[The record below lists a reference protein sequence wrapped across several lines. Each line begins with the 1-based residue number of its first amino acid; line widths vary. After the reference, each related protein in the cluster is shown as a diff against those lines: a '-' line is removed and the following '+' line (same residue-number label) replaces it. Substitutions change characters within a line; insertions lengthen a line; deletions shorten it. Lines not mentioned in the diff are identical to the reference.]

1 MKIARNLALWISLTA
16 FVLLSAVAGAGWTHR
31 LDLFLVRTAQSRAS
45 GFLDAAGSLISAPGA
60 LEFTG
65 VLLVVL
71 VVGLF
76 LKGRRRLA
84 GRLLLASL
92 IASLVELSLKL
103 LLPVPPVPES
113 LARIEDFA
121 PLATIEQPYPYP
133 SGHMLRSTVLLGAVY
148 LLSRSK
154 GLGAI
159 LAVYLAAMGAS
170 RIYLGVHWPSDVI
183 GGFLLGVVAL
193 AWAFKPEKKP

>member
-1 MKIARNLALWISLTA
+1 MKIARNPAFWISLTA
-16 FVLLSAVAGAGWTHR
+16 FASLSAVAGAGWTYR
-31 LDLFLVRTAQSRAS
+31 PDLYLVHAAQSRAS
-45 GFLDAAGSLISAPGA
+45 VLLDAAASLISAPGA

-71 VVGLF
+71 VAGLF

-84 GRLLLASL
+84 GRLFLASL
-92 IASLVELSLKL
+92 IASLVELSLKM
-103 LLPVPPVPES
+103 LLPVPPIPES

-121 PLATIEQPYPYP
+121 PLAAVEQPYPYP
-133 SGHMLRSTVLLGAVY
+133 SGHMLRATVLLGAVY

-159 LAVYLAAMGAS
+159 FALYLAAMGAS
-170 RIYLGVHWPSDVI
+170 RIYLGTHWPSDVI

-193 AWAFKPEKKP
+193 AWAFGPEKKP

>member
-76 LKGRRRLA
+76 LNGRRRLA

>member
-1 MKIARNLALWISLTA
+1 MRNARSQVLGISLTA
-16 FVLLSAVAGAGWTHR
+16 FALLSGVAGAGWTHR
-31 LDLFLVRTAQSRAS
+31 PDLSVILAVQSRAS
-45 GFLDAAGSLISAPGA
+45 GFLDAAGSLISAAGA

-65 VLLVVL
+65 VLLMVIVA
-71 VVGLF
+71 GMF

-84 GRLLLASL
+84 GRLLFAFL
-92 IASLVELSLKL
+92 IASLVELSLKM
-103 LLPVPPVPES
+103 LLPVPPIPER

-121 PLATIEQPYPYP
+121 PLAAVEQPYPYP

-148 LLSRSK
+148 LLSKSR

-159 LAVYLAAMGAS
+159 FALYLAAMGIS

-193 AWAFKPEKKP
+193 AWAFKAEKKP

>member
-121 PLATIEQPYPYP
+121 PRATIEQPYPYP

-193 AWAFKPEKKP
+193 AWAFKPENKP